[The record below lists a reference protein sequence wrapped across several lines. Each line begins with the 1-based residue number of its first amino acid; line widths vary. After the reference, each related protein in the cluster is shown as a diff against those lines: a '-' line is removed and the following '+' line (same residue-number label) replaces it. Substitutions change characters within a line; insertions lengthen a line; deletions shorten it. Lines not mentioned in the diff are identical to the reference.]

1 MLQLI
6 DKKKKKIYF
15 YIFFLILL
23 STPLNLKYNS
33 FIKEIFKIKNII
45 IIPNELVFEEVYN
58 LLNQNIFKINNS
70 NLKNLLNKYTY
81 LKSIEIKKI
90 YPDTLKVFITKSSPI
105 AIIDNQIGFT
115 YLGDNGKVFKDNK
128 EYNSIPI
135 LKGEID
141 IAEANVV
148 LNLLNKSLY
157 KLEDIK
163 EIIFFPTKRINIVL
177 KDNKIL
183 KFPIYIDLKYIN
195 KTYNFLQSI
204 KTEKKVIDF
213 RILGKIILKNE

>member
-6 DKKKKKIYF
+6 DKKKKIYF

-23 STPLNLKYNS
+23 STPLNLKYDS
-33 FIKEIFKIKNII
+33 YFKEVFKIKNIK
-45 IIPNELVFEEVYN
+45 IIPNEFVFEEVYN
-58 LLNQNIFKINNS
+58 LLNQNIFKLNKS
-70 NLKNLLNKYTY
+70 SLKNFLNKYTY

-90 YPDTLKVFITKSSPI
+90 YPNSLEVLVTKSSPI
-105 AIIDNQIGFT
+105 AIINNQLSFT
-115 YLGDNGKVFKDNK
+115 YLGDNGKVFKENK
-128 EYNSIPI
+128 EYSSIPI

-141 IAEANVV
+141 IPKAIVV

-157 KLEDIK
+157 KLENIK
-163 EIIFFPTKRINIVL
+163 EIIFFPTNRINIIL
-177 KDNKIL
+177 NDSKIL
-183 KFPIYIDLKYIN
+183 KFPINIDLKYIN
-195 KTYNFLQSI
+195 KTHNFLKTF

>member
-6 DKKKKKIYF
+6 NKKKKIFF

-33 FIKEIFKIKNII
+33 FIKEIFKIKNIKI
-45 IIPNELVFEEVYN
+45 VPNELVFEEVYN
-58 LLNQNIFKINNS
+58 LLNQNIFKLNNS
-70 NLKNLLNKYTY
+70 NLKNFVNKYTY

-90 YPDTLKVFITKSSPI
+90 YPDTLEVLITKSSPI
-105 AIIDNQIGFT
+105 AIIDNQISFT
-115 YLGDNGKVFKDNK
+115 YLGDNGKVYKDNK

-141 IAEANVV
+141 IAEAILV
-148 LNLLNKSLY
+148 LNLLDKSFY

-163 EIIFFPTKRINIVL
+163 EIIFFPTKRINIIL

-195 KTYNFLQSI
+195 STYNFLKTI
-204 KTEKKVIDF
+204 KTEKQIIDF
-213 RILGKIILKNE
+213 RVLERIILKNE

>member
-1 MLQLI
+1 MPQLI
-6 DKKKKKIYF
+6 DKKKKIYF

-33 FIKEIFKIKNII
+33 FIKEIFKIKNIKVV
-45 IIPNELVFEEVYN
+45 PNELVFEEVYN
-58 LLNQNIFKINNS
+58 LLNQNIFRLNNS
-70 NLKNLLNKYTY
+70 NLKNFLNKYTH

-90 YPDTLKVFITKSSPI
+90 YPDTLEVLITKSSPI
-105 AIIDNQIGFT
+105 AIIDNQITFT
-115 YLGDNGKVFKDNK
+115 YLGDNGKVFEDNI

-135 LKGEID
+135 LKGELDID
-141 IAEANVV
+141 DAIVV
-148 LNLLNKSLY
+148 LNLLDKSLY

-163 EIIFFPTKRINIVL
+163 EIIFFPTKRINIIL
-177 KDNKIL
+177 NDNKIL

-195 KTYNFLQSI
+195 KTYDFLQSI
-204 KTEKKVIDF
+204 KTGKQVIDF

>member
-1 MLQLI
+1 MPQLI
-6 DKKKKKIYF
+6 DKKKKIYF

-33 FIKEIFKIKNII
+33 FIKEIFKIKNIKVV
-45 IIPNELVFEEVYN
+45 PNELVFEEVYN

-70 NLKNLLNKYTY
+70 NLKNFLNKYTH

-90 YPDTLKVFITKSSPI
+90 YPDTLEVLITKSSPI
-105 AIIDNQIGFT
+105 AIIDNQITFT
-115 YLGDNGKVFKDNK
+115 YLGDNGKVFKDNI

-135 LKGEID
+135 LKGELD
-141 IAEANVV
+141 IANAIVV
-148 LNLLNKSLY
+148 LNLLDKSLY

-163 EIIFFPTKRINIVL
+163 EIIFFPTKRINIIL
-177 KDNKIL
+177 NDKKIL

-195 KTYNFLQSI
+195 KTYDFLQTI
-204 KTEKKVIDF
+204 KTEKQVIDF

>member
-1 MLQLI
+1 MPQLI
-6 DKKKKKIYF
+6 DKKKKIYF

-33 FIKEIFKIKNII
+33 FIKEIFKIKNIKVV
-45 IIPNELVFEEVYN
+45 PNELIFEEVYN
-58 LLNQNIFKINNS
+58 LLNQNIFKLNNS
-70 NLKNLLNKYTY
+70 NLKNFLNKYTH

-90 YPDTLKVFITKSSPI
+90 YPDTLEVLITKSSPI
-105 AIIDNQIGFT
+105 AIIDNQITFT
-115 YLGDNGKVFKDNK
+115 YLGDNGKVFKDNI

-135 LKGEID
+135 LKGELD
-141 IAEANVV
+141 IADAIVV
-148 LNLLNKSLY
+148 LNLLDKSLY

-163 EIIFFPTKRINIVL
+163 EIIFFPTKRINIIL
-177 KDNKIL
+177 NDDKIL

-195 KTYNFLQSI
+195 KTYDFLQSI
-204 KTEKKVIDF
+204 KTGKQVIDF

>member
-1 MLQLI
+1 MPQLI
-6 DKKKKKIYF
+6 DKKKKIYF

-33 FIKEIFKIKNII
+33 FIKEIFKIKNIKVV
-45 IIPNELVFEEVYN
+45 PNELIFEEVYN
-58 LLNQNIFKINNS
+58 LLNQNIFKLNNS
-70 NLKNLLNKYTY
+70 NLKNFLNKYTH

-90 YPDTLKVFITKSSPI
+90 YPDTLEVLITKSSPI
-105 AIIDNQIGFT
+105 AIIDNQITFT
-115 YLGDNGKVFKDNK
+115 YLGDNGKVFKDNI

-135 LKGEID
+135 LKGELD
-141 IAEANVV
+141 IADAIVV
-148 LNLLNKSLY
+148 LNLLDKSLY

-163 EIIFFPTKRINIVL
+163 EIIFFPTKRINIIL
-177 KDNKIL
+177 NDDKIL

-195 KTYNFLQSI
+195 KTYDFLQSI
-204 KTEKKVIDF
+204 KTEKQVIDF

>member
-1 MLQLI
+1 MPQLI
-6 DKKKKKIYF
+6 DKKKKIYF

-33 FIKEIFKIKNII
+33 FIKEIFKIKNIKVV
-45 IIPNELVFEEVYN
+45 PNELVFEEVYN
-58 LLNQNIFKINNS
+58 LLNQNIFKLNDS
-70 NLKNLLNKYTY
+70 NLKNFLNKYTH

-90 YPDTLKVFITKSSPI
+90 YPDTLEVLITKSSPI
-105 AIIDNQIGFT
+105 AIIDNQIIFT
-115 YLGDNGKVFKDNK
+115 YLGDNGKVFKDNI

-135 LKGEID
+135 LKGELD
-141 IAEANVV
+141 IADAIVV
-148 LNLLNKSLY
+148 LNLLDKSLY

-163 EIIFFPTKRINIVL
+163 EIIFFPTKRINIIL
-177 KDNKIL
+177 NDNKIL

-195 KTYNFLQSI
+195 KTYDFLQSI

>member
-1 MLQLI
+1 MPQLI
-6 DKKKKKIYF
+6 DKKKKIYF

-33 FIKEIFKIKNII
+33 FIKEIFKIKNIKVV
-45 IIPNELVFEEVYN
+45 PNELIFEEVYN
-58 LLNQNIFKINNS
+58 LLNQNIFKLNNS
-70 NLKNLLNKYTY
+70 NLKNFLNKYTH

-90 YPDTLKVFITKSSPI
+90 YPDTLEVLITKSSPI
-105 AIIDNQIGFT
+105 AIIDNQITFT
-115 YLGDNGKVFKDNK
+115 YLGDNGKVFKDNI

-135 LKGEID
+135 LKGELDID
-141 IAEANVV
+141 DAIVV
-148 LNLLNKSLY
+148 LNLLDKSLY

-163 EIIFFPTKRINIVL
+163 EIIFFPTKRINIIL
-177 KDNKIL
+177 NDDKIL

-195 KTYNFLQSI
+195 KTYDFLQSI
-204 KTEKKVIDF
+204 KTGKQVIDF

>member
-6 DKKKKKIYF
+6 DKKKKIYF

-33 FIKEIFKIKNII
+33 FFKEIFKIKNIT

-58 LLNQNIFKINNS
+58 LLNQNIFKLDNS

-90 YPDTLKVFITKSSPI
+90 YPDTLEVFITKSSPI
-105 AIIDNQIGFT
+105 AIIDNQIRFT
-115 YLGDNGKVFKDNK
+115 YLGDNGKIFKDSK

-148 LNLLNKSLY
+148 LNLLNESLY
-157 KLEDIK
+157 KIKDIK
-163 EIIFFPTKRINIVL
+163 EIIFFPSKRINIIL

-183 KFPIYIDLKYIN
+183 KFPIYIDLNYIN
-195 KTYNFLQSI
+195 KTHNFLKTI
-204 KTEKKVIDF
+204 KTEKQVIDF
-213 RILGKIILKNE
+213 RILERIILKNE

>member
-1 MLQLI
+1 MHQLI
-6 DKKKKKIYF
+6 DKKKKIYF

-33 FIKEIFKIKNII
+33 FIKEIFKIKNIKVV
-45 IIPNELVFEEVYN
+45 PNELVFEEVYN
-58 LLNQNIFKINNS
+58 LLNQNIFKLNDS
-70 NLKNLLNKYTY
+70 NLKNFLNKYTH

-90 YPDTLKVFITKSSPI
+90 YPDTLEVLITKSSPI
-105 AIIDNQIGFT
+105 AIIDNQIIFT
-115 YLGDNGKVFKDNK
+115 YLGDNGKVFKDNI

-135 LKGEID
+135 LKGELD
-141 IAEANVV
+141 IADAIVV
-148 LNLLNKSLY
+148 LNLLDKSLY

-163 EIIFFPTKRINIVL
+163 EIIFFPTKRINIIL
-177 KDNKIL
+177 NDNKIL

-195 KTYNFLQSI
+195 KTYDFLQSI

>member
-1 MLQLI
+1 MPQLI
-6 DKKKKKIYF
+6 DKKKKIYF

-33 FIKEIFKIKNII
+33 FIKEIFKIKNIKVV
-45 IIPNELVFEEVYN
+45 PNELIFEEVYN
-58 LLNQNIFKINNS
+58 LLNQNIFKLNNS
-70 NLKNLLNKYTY
+70 NLKNFLNKYTH

-90 YPDTLKVFITKSSPI
+90 YPDTLEVLITKSSPI
-105 AIIDNQIGFT
+105 AIIDNQITFT
-115 YLGDNGKVFKDNK
+115 YLGDNGKVFKDNR

-135 LKGEID
+135 LKGELD
-141 IAEANVV
+141 IADAIVV
-148 LNLLNKSLY
+148 LNLLDKSLY

-163 EIIFFPTKRINIVL
+163 EIIFFPTKRINIIL
-177 KDNKIL
+177 NDDKIL

-195 KTYNFLQSI
+195 KTYDFLQSI
-204 KTEKKVIDF
+204 KTGKQVIDF

>member
-1 MLQLI
+1 MPQLI
-6 DKKKKKIYF
+6 DKKKKIYF

-33 FIKEIFKIKNII
+33 FIKEIFKIKNIKVV
-45 IIPNELVFEEVYN
+45 PNELVFEEVYN
-58 LLNQNIFKINNS
+58 LLNQNIFKLNNS
-70 NLKNLLNKYTY
+70 NLKNFLNKYTH

-90 YPDTLKVFITKSSPI
+90 YPDTLEVLIKKSSPI
-105 AIIDNQIGFT
+105 AILDNQITFT
-115 YLGDNGKVFKDNK
+115 YLGDNGKVFKDNI

-135 LKGEID
+135 LKGELD
-141 IAEANVV
+141 IADAIVV
-148 LNLLNKSLY
+148 LNLLDKSLY

-163 EIIFFPTKRINIVL
+163 EIIFFPTKRINIIL
-177 KDNKIL
+177 NDNKIL

-195 KTYNFLQSI
+195 KTYDFLQTI
-204 KTEKKVIDF
+204 KTEKQVIDF

>member
-1 MLQLI
+1 MPQLI
-6 DKKKKKIYF
+6 DKKKKIYF

-33 FIKEIFKIKNII
+33 FIKEIFKIKNIKVV
-45 IIPNELVFEEVYN
+45 PNELIFEEVYN
-58 LLNQNIFKINNS
+58 LLNQNIFKLNNS
-70 NLKNLLNKYTY
+70 NLKNFLNKYTH

-90 YPDTLKVFITKSSPI
+90 YPDTLEVLITKSSPI
-105 AIIDNQIGFT
+105 AIIDNQITFT
-115 YLGDNGKVFKDNK
+115 YLGDNGKVFKDNI

-135 LKGEID
+135 LKGELDID
-141 IAEANVV
+141 DAIVV
-148 LNLLNKSLY
+148 LNLLDKSLY

-163 EIIFFPTKRINIVL
+163 EIIFFPTKRINIIL
-177 KDNKIL
+177 NDDKIL

-195 KTYNFLQSI
+195 KTYDFLQTI

>member
-6 DKKKKKIYF
+6 DKKKKIYF

-23 STPLNLKYNS
+23 STPLNLKYDS
-33 FIKEIFKIKNII
+33 FFKEVFKIKNIK
-45 IIPNELVFEEVYN
+45 IIPNEFVFEEVYN
-58 LLNQNIFKINNS
+58 LLNQNIFKLNKS
-70 NLKNLLNKYTY
+70 SLKNFLNKYTY

-90 YPDTLKVFITKSSPI
+90 YPNSLEVLVTKSSPI
-105 AIIDNQIGFT
+105 AIINNQLSFT
-115 YLGDNGKVFKDNK
+115 YLGDNGKVFKENK
-128 EYNSIPI
+128 EYSSIPI

-141 IAEANVV
+141 IPKAIVV

-157 KLEDIK
+157 KLENIK
-163 EIIFFPTKRINIVL
+163 EIIFFPTNRINIIL
-177 KDNKIL
+177 NDSKIL
-183 KFPIYIDLKYIN
+183 KFPINIDLKYIN
-195 KTYNFLQSI
+195 KTHNFLKTL

>member
-1 MLQLI
+1 MPQLI
-6 DKKKKKIYF
+6 DKKKKIYF

-33 FIKEIFKIKNII
+33 FIKEIFKIKNIKV
-45 IIPNELVFEEVYN
+45 IPNELVFEEVYN
-58 LLNQNIFKINNS
+58 LLNQNIFKLDNS

-90 YPDTLKVFITKSSPI
+90 YPDTLEVLITKSSPI
-105 AIIDNQIGFT
+105 AIIDNQITFT
-115 YLGDNGKVFKDNK
+115 YLGDNGKVFKDNI

-135 LKGEID
+135 LKGELDID
-141 IAEANVV
+141 DAIVV
-148 LNLLNKSLY
+148 LNLLDKSLY

-163 EIIFFPTKRINIVL
+163 EIIFFPTKRINIIL

-183 KFPIYIDLKYIN
+183 KFPIYIDLNYIN
-195 KTYNFLQSI
+195 KTYDFLQSI
-204 KTEKKVIDF
+204 KTEKQVIDF

>member
-1 MLQLI
+1 MHQLI
-6 DKKKKKIYF
+6 DKKKKIYF

-33 FIKEIFKIKNII
+33 FIKDIFKIKNIKI
-45 IIPNELVFEEVYN
+45 VPNELVFEEVYN
-58 LLNQNIFKINNS
+58 LLNQNIFKLNNS
-70 NLKNLLNKYTY
+70 NLKNFLNKYTY

-90 YPDTLKVFITKSSPI
+90 YPDTLEVLITKSSPI
-105 AIIDNQIGFT
+105 AIIDNQISYT

-128 EYNSIPI
+128 EYNFIPI

-141 IAEANVV
+141 IAEAIVV
-148 LNLLNKSLY
+148 LNLLDKSFY

-163 EIIFFPTKRINIVL
+163 EIIFFPTKRINIIL

-195 KTYNFLQSI
+195 STYNFLKTI
-204 KTEKKVIDF
+204 KTEKQIIDF
-213 RILGKIILKNE
+213 RILERIILKNE

>member
-1 MLQLI
+1 MPQLI
-6 DKKKKKIYF
+6 DKKKKIYF

-33 FIKEIFKIKNII
+33 FIKEIFKIKNIKVV
-45 IIPNELVFEEVYN
+45 PNELIFEEVYN
-58 LLNQNIFKINNS
+58 LLNQNIFKLNNS
-70 NLKNLLNKYTY
+70 NLKNFLNKYTH

-90 YPDTLKVFITKSSPI
+90 YPDTLEVLITKSSPI
-105 AIIDNQIGFT
+105 AIIDNQITFT
-115 YLGDNGKVFKDNK
+115 YLGDNGKVFKDNI

-135 LKGEID
+135 LKGELDID
-141 IAEANVV
+141 DAIVV
-148 LNLLNKSLY
+148 LNLLDKSLY

-163 EIIFFPTKRINIVL
+163 EIIFFPTKRINIIL
-177 KDNKIL
+177 NDDKIL

-195 KTYNFLQSI
+195 KTYDFLQSI
-204 KTEKKVIDF
+204 KTEKQVIDF

>member
-6 DKKKKKIYF
+6 DKKKKIYF

-33 FIKEIFKIKNII
+33 FFKEIFKIKNII

-58 LLNQNIFKINNS
+58 LLNQNIFKLDNS

-90 YPDTLKVFITKSSPI
+90 YPDTLEVFITKSSPI
-105 AIIDNQIGFT
+105 AIIDNQIRFT
-115 YLGDNGKVFKDNK
+115 YLGDNGKIFNDSK

-148 LNLLNKSLY
+148 LNLLNESLY
-157 KLEDIK
+157 KIEDIK
-163 EIIFFPTKRINIVL
+163 EIIFFPSKRINIIL

-183 KFPIYIDLKYIN
+183 KFPIYIDLNYIN
-195 KTYNFLQSI
+195 KTHNFLKTI
-204 KTEKKVIDF
+204 KTEKQVIDF
-213 RILGKIILKNE
+213 RILERIILKNE

>member
-1 MLQLI
+1 MPQLI
-6 DKKKKKIYF
+6 DKKKKIYF

-33 FIKEIFKIKNII
+33 FINEIFKIKNIKVV
-45 IIPNELVFEEVYN
+45 PNELIFEEVYN
-58 LLNQNIFKINNS
+58 LLNQNIFKLNNS
-70 NLKNLLNKYTY
+70 NLKNFLNKYTH

-90 YPDTLKVFITKSSPI
+90 YPDTLEVLITKSSPI
-105 AIIDNQIGFT
+105 AIIDNQITFT
-115 YLGDNGKVFKDNK
+115 YLGDNGKVFKDNI

-135 LKGEID
+135 LKGELDID
-141 IAEANVV
+141 DAIVV
-148 LNLLNKSLY
+148 LNLLDKSLY

-163 EIIFFPTKRINIVL
+163 EIIFFPTKRINIIL
-177 KDNKIL
+177 NDDKIL

-195 KTYNFLQSI
+195 KTYDFLQSI
-204 KTEKKVIDF
+204 KTGKQVIDF

>member
-1 MLQLI
+1 MPQLI
-6 DKKKKKIYF
+6 DKKKKIYF

-33 FIKEIFKIKNII
+33 FIKEIFKIKNIKVV
-45 IIPNELVFEEVYN
+45 PNELVFEEVYN
-58 LLNQNIFKINNS
+58 LLNQNIFKLNNS
-70 NLKNLLNKYTY
+70 NLKNFLNKYTH

-90 YPDTLKVFITKSSPI
+90 YPDTLEVLLTKSSPI
-105 AIIDNQIGFT
+105 AIIDNQITFT
-115 YLGDNGKVFKDNK
+115 YLGDNGKVFKDNI

-135 LKGEID
+135 LKGELD
-141 IAEANVV
+141 IADAIVV
-148 LNLLNKSLY
+148 LNLLDKSLY

-163 EIIFFPTKRINIVL
+163 EIIFFPTKRINIIL
-177 KDNKIL
+177 NDNKIL

>member
-1 MLQLI
+1 MPQLI
-6 DKKKKKIYF
+6 DKKKKIYF

-33 FIKEIFKIKNII
+33 FIKEIFKIKNIKVV
-45 IIPNELVFEEVYN
+45 PNELIFEEVYN
-58 LLNQNIFKINNS
+58 LLNQNIFKLNNS
-70 NLKNLLNKYTY
+70 NLKNFLNKYTH

-90 YPDTLKVFITKSSPI
+90 YPDTLEVLITKSSPI
-105 AIIDNQIGFT
+105 AIIDNQITFT
-115 YLGDNGKVFKDNK
+115 YLGDNGKVFKDNI

-135 LKGEID
+135 IKGELDID
-141 IAEANVV
+141 DAIVV
-148 LNLLNKSLY
+148 LNLLDKSLY

-163 EIIFFPTKRINIVL
+163 EIIFFPTKRINIIL
-177 KDNKIL
+177 NDDKIL

-195 KTYNFLQSI
+195 KTYDFLQSI
-204 KTEKKVIDF
+204 KTGKQVIDF

>member
-1 MLQLI
+1 MPQLI
-6 DKKKKKIYF
+6 DKKKKIYF

-33 FIKEIFKIKNII
+33 FIKEIFKIKNIKVV
-45 IIPNELVFEEVYN
+45 PNELIFEEVYN
-58 LLNQNIFKINNS
+58 LLNQNIFKLNNS
-70 NLKNLLNKYTY
+70 NLKNFLNKYTH

-90 YPDTLKVFITKSSPI
+90 YPDTLEVLITKSSPI
-105 AIIDNQIGFT
+105 AIIDNQITFT
-115 YLGDNGKVFKDNK
+115 YLGDNGKVFKDNI

-135 LKGEID
+135 LKGELD
-141 IAEANVV
+141 IADTIVV
-148 LNLLNKSLY
+148 LNLLDKSLY

-163 EIIFFPTKRINIVL
+163 EIIFFPTKRINIIL
-177 KDNKIL
+177 NDDKIL

-195 KTYNFLQSI
+195 KTYDFLQSI
-204 KTEKKVIDF
+204 KTGKQVIDF

>member
-1 MLQLI
+1 MHQLI
-6 DKKKKKIYF
+6 DKKKKIYF

-33 FIKEIFKIKNII
+33 FIKEIFKIKNIKVV
-45 IIPNELVFEEVYN
+45 PNELVFEEVYN
-58 LLNQNIFKINNS
+58 LLNQNIFKLNNS
-70 NLKNLLNKYTY
+70 NLKNFLNKYTH

-90 YPDTLKVFITKSSPI
+90 YPDTLEVLITKSSPI
-105 AIIDNQIGFT
+105 AIIDNQITFT
-115 YLGDNGKVFKDNK
+115 YLGDNGKVFKDNR

-135 LKGEID
+135 LKGELD
-141 IAEANVV
+141 IADAIVV
-148 LNLLNKSLY
+148 LNLLDKSLY

-163 EIIFFPTKRINIVL
+163 EIIFFPTKRINIIL
-177 KDNKIL
+177 NDNKIL
-183 KFPIYIDLKYIN
+183 KFPVYIDLKYIN

-204 KTEKKVIDF
+204 KTEKQVIDF

>member
-1 MLQLI
+1 MHKLI
-6 DKKKKKIYF
+6 HKKKKIYF

-33 FIKEIFKIKNII
+33 FIKEIFKIKNIKVV
-45 IIPNELVFEEVYN
+45 PNELVFEEVYN

-70 NLKNLLNKYTY
+70 NLKNFLNKYTH

-90 YPDTLKVFITKSSPI
+90 YPDTLEVLITKSSPI
-105 AIIDNQIGFT
+105 AIIDNQITFT
-115 YLGDNGKVFKDNK
+115 YLGDNGKVFKDNI

-135 LKGEID
+135 LKGELD
-141 IAEANVV
+141 IADAIVV
-148 LNLLNKSLY
+148 LNLLDKSLY

-163 EIIFFPTKRINIVL
+163 EIIFFPTKRINIIL
-177 KDNKIL
+177 NDKKIL

-195 KTYNFLQSI
+195 KTYDFLQTI
-204 KTEKKVIDF
+204 KTEKQVIDF

>member
-1 MLQLI
+1 MPQLI
-6 DKKKKKIYF
+6 DKKKKIYF

-33 FIKEIFKIKNII
+33 FIKEIFKIKNIKVF
-45 IIPNELVFEEVYN
+45 PNELVFEEVYN
-58 LLNQNIFKINNS
+58 LLNQNIFKLNNS
-70 NLKNLLNKYTY
+70 NLKNFLNKYTH

-90 YPDTLKVFITKSSPI
+90 YPDTLEVLITKSSPI
-105 AIIDNQIGFT
+105 AIIDNQITFT
-115 YLGDNGKVFKDNK
+115 YLGDNGKVFKDNI

-135 LKGEID
+135 LKGELDID
-141 IAEANVV
+141 DAIVV
-148 LNLLNKSLY
+148 LNLLDKSLY

-163 EIIFFPTKRINIVL
+163 EIIFFPTKRINIIL
-177 KDNKIL
+177 NDDKIL

-195 KTYNFLQSI
+195 KTYDFLQSI
-204 KTEKKVIDF
+204 KTGKQVVDF